1 MKAAYIVLS
10 VSFKINL
17 FQEGKK
23 GLMLAFICIAVYVL
37 KGRHLFSVDMF
48 FKGLYCI
55 LNMVNFSAPKSLD
68 NVCKK
73 LYKLLKYCYASD
85 YGSFKVLFSKIN

>member
-1 MKAAYIVLS
+1 MKATYIVLS

-37 KGRHLFSVDMF
+37 KGRHLSSVDIF
-48 FKGLYCI
+48 FKGLYCV

-68 NVCKK
+68 NVKA
-73 LYKLLKYCYASD
+73 L
-85 YGSFKVLFSKIN
+85 

>member
-1 MKAAYIVLS
+1 MKATYIVLS

-23 GLMLAFICIAVYVL
+23 GLMLAFICIAVYIL

-48 FKGLYCI
+48 FKGLYCV

-68 NVCKK
+68 NLLCKK
-73 LYKLLKYCYASD
+73 LNKLLKYCYASG
-85 YGSFKVLFSKIN
+85 YRSF